1 MGLSDSERGEEED
14 EDMSFVIEDTVEKI
28 LDDAKRDMAAVQSEL
43 SEVDAQSESGSEK
56 SGNGH

>member
-1 MGLSDSERGEEED
+1 
-14 EDMSFVIEDTVEKI
+14 MSFVIEDTVEKI

-43 SEVDAQSESGSEK
+43 SEVGAQSESGSEK